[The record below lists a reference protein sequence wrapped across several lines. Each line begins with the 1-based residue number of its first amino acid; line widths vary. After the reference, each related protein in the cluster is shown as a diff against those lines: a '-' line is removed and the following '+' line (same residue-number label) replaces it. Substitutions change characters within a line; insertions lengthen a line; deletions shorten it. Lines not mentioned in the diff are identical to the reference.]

1 MIPLNRRILI
11 VDDNRAIHDD
21 FRKILQPRSHTRA
34 DRFADLEAELF
45 GAEARAE
52 VAFELTS
59 AYQGEHGVEA
69 VRAARAADQP
79 FALALVDMRMP
90 PGIDGV
96 QTIAR
101 MWEVDPD
108 LQVVICTAFSDAS
121 WDDIVHRLGATDRLL
136 ILKKPFDL
144 AEVCQLA
151 LALTE
156 KWRLAMQSRRRLADL
171 TASRGELAASLALAQ
186 AVQDATGDG
195 ILVVGVDLEIKTV
208 NHRYLEL
215 WKVPPALHG
224 ATSGRTLFR
233 HVVTQVADP
242 EGFEARVR
250 ALYAHPE
257 NHANEEVL
265 LADGRVLE
273 RWSSPVK
280 SPSGELHGRLW
291 RFRDISERRA
301 LERERAVVTERMA
314 SMGRLAAAV
323 GHEINNPLMY
333 AFGNVENL
341 LTAVQAGQAPTRQ
354 ELLEA
359 LPDVQDGLA
368 RIRVIVRDLQT
379 LARSDDADGEVS
391 LEQVVEQAIQ
401 IAHVESRHRAVIH
414 RHYEPAPAV
423 RANQTRLGQVA
434 LNLLINAAQA
444 IPDGKSESNRIEVRV
459 RATATHSIF
468 EIADTGVGIA
478 PEHLERIFDPF
489 FTTKAVGVGTG
500 LGLAVSRE
508 LVAGYGGTIDVES
521 QLGVGTCMRVALPH
535 AAAARGEARP
545 RRATT
550 VPPVRPAPRRGKVL
564 VIDDEPLLARAIE
577 RGLSAHHQVV
587 IASQARDAMAKIAHG
602 ETFDMILCDL
612 MMPDVSGIDVHAF
625 LEREYPELVPRV
637 VFMTGGAFTA
647 SAKQFLHD
655 IPNEHIVKP
664 FKIAEVLKIVERQMA
679 AAAAS

>member
-21 FRKILQPRSHTRA
+21 FKKILQPRGNA
-34 DRFADLEAELF
+34 AGLDDLESALF
-45 GAEARAE
+45 GGRARAQ
-52 VAFELTS
+52 VAFELSS
-59 AYQGEHGVEA
+59 AYQGEEGVEA
-69 VRAARAADQP
+69 VRAARAADRP

-96 QTIAR
+96 ETIAR

-121 WDDIVHRLGATDRLL
+121 WDDIVARLGATDRLL

-156 KWRLAMQSRRRLADL
+156 KWRLARQSRDRLAEL
-171 TASRGELAASLALAQ
+171 TASRAELAANLALAQ
-186 AVQDATGDG
+186 AVQEATGDG
-195 ILVVGVDLEIKTV
+195 IFVVGDDKAIKTA
-208 NHRYLEL
+208 NRRFFEM
-215 WKVPPALHG
+215 WNMPAALYS
-224 ATSGRTLFR
+224 ATSQRETLP
-233 HVVTQVADP
+233 HVLTQVADP
-242 EGFEARVR
+242 ERFTERIR
-250 ALYAHPE
+250 ALYANPE
-257 NHANEEVL
+257 DHGTDEVEL
-265 LADGRVLE
+265 RDGRVLE

-280 SPSGELHGRLW
+280 SQSGELHGRLW

-333 AFGNVENL
+333 AFGNIEHL
-341 LTAVQAGQAPTRQ
+341 LSAIQAGHTPTQQ
-354 ELLEA
+354 ELLDA

-379 LARSDDADGEVS
+379 LSRSDDADGEVS
-391 LEQVVEQAIQ
+391 LAQVVEQAIH
-401 IAHVESRHRAVIH
+401 IAHVQARHRAVVHKSI
-414 RHYEPAPAV
+414 EPAPNV
-423 RANQTRLGQVA
+423 RANATRLGQVA

-444 IPDGKSESNRIEVRV
+444 IPDGHTESNRIEVRV
-459 RATATHSIF
+459 RATATHSLF
-468 EIADTGVGIA
+468 EIIDTGTGIA
-478 PEHLERIFDPF
+478 PEHLQRIFDPF
-489 FTTKAVGVGTG
+489 FTTKPVGIGTG

-508 LVAGYGGTIDVES
+508 IIAGYGGAIEVES
-521 QLGVGTCMRVALPH
+521 QLGVGTCMRVLLPH
-535 AAAARGEARP
+535 AVACAAPPPRP
-545 RRATT
+545 AT
-550 VPPVRPAPRRGKVL
+550 VPPVRPQPRRGKVL

-587 IASQARDAMAKIAHG
+587 VASRARDALDRIATG
-602 ETFDMILCDL
+602 ETFDTILCDL
-612 MMPDVSGIDVHAF
+612 MMPDLSGIDVHAF
-625 LEREYPELVPRV
+625 LEREHPALVSRV

-655 IPNEHIVKP
+655 IPNQHIVKP

-679 AAAAS
+679 ASA